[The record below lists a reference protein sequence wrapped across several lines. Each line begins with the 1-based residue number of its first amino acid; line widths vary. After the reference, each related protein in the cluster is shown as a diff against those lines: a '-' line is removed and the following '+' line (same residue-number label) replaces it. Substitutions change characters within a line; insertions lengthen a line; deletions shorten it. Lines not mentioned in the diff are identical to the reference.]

1 MGFSE
6 RLSNENET
14 FYSEIICIWNI
25 VEEENAIEK
34 EIQFIKDNY
43 EAALNSSYHQTEIP
57 YSKVKDGLNIP
68 CIIIVIIIY
77 RFLFKR

>member
-6 RLSNENET
+6 RLSNESNT

-43 EAALNSSYHQTEIP
+43 EAALNSSYHHIEIP
-57 YSKVKDGLNIP
+57 YSKVKDNLNIP
-68 CIIIVIIIY
+68 CK
-77 RFLFKR
+77 L